1 MNRVEL
7 LIVPTYPFGCLALH
21 EGKQP
26 METPLSIARRGGK
39 PAERNYD
46 RRRRNGRENGA
57 KKVTKISGLVWVA
70 EYWMEVGG

>member
-1 MNRVEL
+1 
-7 LIVPTYPFGCLALH
+7 
-21 EGKQP
+21 